1 MNGAEAMVAALVK
14 EGVKHIFGI
23 SGGAALPIYDA
34 LVQPEAKSIN
44 NILVRHE
51 QAAAHMAEG
60 YARVSGRVGV
70 CLATSGPG
78 ATNLVT
84 GLADAILDSIPIV
97 AITGQV
103 PTFAI
108 GSDAFQESDIM
119 GITMPIVK
127 HSYQARNPEDLPR
140 IVREAFHIAATGRPG
155 PVLIDVPRDIAQAEV
170 KEFIY
175 PDQVNIRGYKL
186 HEEVDSG
193 DVEKAAELIAKA
205 EKPVLYVGGGVVN
218 SDAAPELLALAEKID
233 APVTTTLMGR
243 GAIPDD
249 HPLCLNMPGM
259 HGTAYANWAIR
270 DSDLLIAVGVR
281 FDDRVTGKLATFA
294 TNAKVIH
301 VEVDPAEIHKNR
313 YAEVSILADAKDALA
328 KLEAACKKK
337 THGEWRR
344 QIGEWK
350 EQHPLRYNRNGKLK
364 PQYVMEQLADITGGE
379 AILATDVGQHQMW
392 AAQYYPFKRP
402 RQWLTSGGL
411 GTMGYGLPA
420 ALGAKFAQPGQE
432 VWLVSGDGSF
442 QMNLQE
448 LATSRVYQ
456 VPIKIALFNNLSLGM
471 VKQWQELFYDN
482 RYSGI
487 DLPQVPDWK
496 LLAEAYGCVGITV
509 TEPEEVRPALE
520 KAREINDR
528 TVLIDFQH
536 DPAEHVYPM
545 IPSGQSVNEM
555 RLQPAEQAAN
565 TTGK

>member
-1 MNGAEAMVAALVK
+1 MTGGEALVEALKK
-14 EGVKHIFGI
+14 EGVEVIFGI

-34 LVQPEAKSIN
+34 LAKPAAASIFN
-44 NILVRHE
+44 VLVRHE

-60 YARVSGRVGV
+60 YAKASGKVGV

-84 GLADAILDSIPIV
+84 GIADAILDSVPIV

-103 PTFAI
+103 PTHAI

-127 HSYQARNPEDLPR
+127 HSYQVRRADDLPR
-140 IVREAFHIAATGRPG
+140 IVREAFYIARTGLPG
-155 PVLIDVPRDIAQAEV
+155 PVLIDIPRDIAQAEV

-175 PDQVNIRGYKL
+175 PEEISIRGYSL
-186 HEEVDSG
+186 QPAADPA
-193 DVEKAAELIAKA
+193 DVEAAAELIARSS
-205 EKPVLYVGGGVVN
+205 KPVLYVGGGVVN
-218 SDAAPELLALAEKID
+218 TEAHEELLALAEKID
-233 APVTTTLMGR
+233 APVTSTLMGR
-243 GAIPDD
+243 GAFPDR
-249 HPLCLNMPGM
+249 HPLSLNMPGM

-270 DSDLLIAVGVR
+270 DCDLLIAVGVR
-281 FDDRVTGKLATFA
+281 FDDRVTGNLSKFA

-313 YAEVSILADAKDALA
+313 HADVSILADAKDALR
-328 KLEAACKKK
+328 KLVDACAPAQ
-337 THGEWRR
+337 HPDWRR
-344 QIGEWK
+344 QIAQWK
-350 EQHPLRYNRNGKLK
+350 EQEPLRYANNGKLK
-364 PQYVMEQLADITGGE
+364 PQYIMEVLSELTDGD

-392 AAQYYPFKRP
+392 ASQYYPFKRP

-411 GTMGYGLPA
+411 GTMGFGFPA
-420 ALGAKFAQPGQE
+420 AMGAKVARPTEE
-432 VWLVSGDGSF
+432 VWLVTGDGSF

-448 LATSRVYQ
+448 LATSVCFNIP
-456 VPIKIALFNNLSLGM
+456 VKIALFNNMSLGM

-487 DLPQVPDWK
+487 DLAKVPDYSA
-496 LLAEAYGCVGITV
+496 LAQAYGCVGMTV
-509 TEPEEVRPALE
+509 KTPGEVRPALE
-520 KAREINDR
+520 KAREIDDR

-545 IPSGQSVNEM
+545 IPSGQSVDEM
-555 RLQPAEQAAN
+555 RLQPNE
-565 TTGK
+565 